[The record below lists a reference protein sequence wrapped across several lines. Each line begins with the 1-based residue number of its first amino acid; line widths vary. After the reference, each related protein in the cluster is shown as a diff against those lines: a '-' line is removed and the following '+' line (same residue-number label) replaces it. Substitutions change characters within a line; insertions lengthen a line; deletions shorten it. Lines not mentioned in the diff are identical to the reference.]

1 MKAALTAT
9 LFIAIVRIRGV
20 SGQSASATE
29 LLLAWGRGEP
39 DACDRLMPLVY
50 DELRRLAG
58 VYMRR
63 EPPGHTLQATALVN
77 EAYLRLV
84 QVERIQVEN
93 RAHFLALA
101 ARMMRRLLVD
111 AARASGNEKRG
122 GRTRKVPLDEALS
135 VSADSDLDFEAL
147 DQALRKMES
156 LYPRKVR
163 LVELRFFGGL
173 SMEEAAEI
181 LHVSTDT
188 LKRDWRFAKLWLLRE
203 LGDVKEP

>member
-1 MKAALTAT
+1 
-9 LFIAIVRIRGV
+9 
-20 SGQSASATE
+20 
-29 LLLAWGRGEP
+29 
-39 DACDRLMPLVY
+39 MPLVY

-58 VYMRR
+58 LYMRR

-93 RAHFLALA
+93 RAHFFALA
-101 ARMMRRLLVD
+101 ARMIRRLLVD

-122 GRTRKVPLDEALS
+122 GRVRKVPLDEALS
-135 VSADSDLDFEAL
+135 VSADPDLDFEAL

-156 LYPRKVR
+156 VYPRKVR
-163 LVELRFFGGL
+163 IVELRFFGGL
-173 SMEEAAEI
+173 SLEEAAQI

-188 LKRDWRFAKLWLLRE
+188 VKRDWRFAKLWLLRE